1 MYRHKCTKYKCIKH
15 KYAYRKRQTHNSHIF
30 LFHTNCMT
38 CTGEAI
44 TLFNHNIY
52 CCTLQD
58 IDAKLDFRVSKEDK
72 LSV

>member
-1 MYRHKCTKYKCIKH
+1 
-15 KYAYRKRQTHNSHIF
+15 
-30 LFHTNCMT
+30 MT

-72 LSV
+72 LSVWDTDNKHRAGRGQNNLLFIHQVALLAQFRFDGW